1 LSLYSAYASCDALL
15 LLHWQLQKKE
25 QVQELLLEL
34 LLLVKMEMELHQLH

>member
-25 QVQELLLEL
+25 LLLEL

>member
-25 QVQELLLEL
+25 QVQELLL
-34 LLLVKMEMELHQLH
+34 LVKMEMELHQLH

>member
-1 LSLYSAYASCDALL
+1 L